1 MIHAAKITRIGEA
14 HKQSAKNYLARV
26 KNEVERQKRERNSC
40 TKSRGKHLSAAI
52 SEQKG
57 KPMTNIVRD
66 RDTDD
71 GGKKGQITSNP
82 ADIDGIVRRAW
93 QAIHKGAEGCI
104 ESAVDIFLGD
114 YCSTMHKKAP
124 FVVEQINASMV
135 Q

>member
-1 MIHAAKITRIGEA
+1 MQQLGIDIAEALQSFETCDQSNVIHAAKITRIGEA
-14 HKQSAKNYLARV
+14 HKQSATQYLARV
-26 KNEVERQKRERNSC
+26 KNEVDRQKRDRNSC
-40 TKSRGKHLSAAI
+40 TKSGGKHLSAAI

-93 QAIHKGAEGCI
+93 QAIHKR
-104 ESAVDIFLGD
+104 SRR
-114 YCSTMHKKAP
+114 MH
-124 FVVEQINASMV
+124 
-135 Q
+135 